1 MMLEILYSKY
11 EVLEIL
17 KKSENT
23 SVYLCK
29 NIENSQ
35 KVIVKVP
42 GDSMTHSGLVKRF
55 KREGSILS
63 AFNHENIVKVID
75 FNLEDDSLFIVLEY
89 IEGKNLRY
97 YINEGSLTEIEK
109 VKIITELFRAVDF
122 AHKSNVI
129 HRDIKPENIF
139 LDNLKNLKLGD
150 FGLAAFQSGQLT
162 STHMNPVGTPC
173 YMDPSQLK
181 GEGTTFQTDI
191 FSAGVVAYE
200 LLTGHNPFLGENLND
215 TINKLINYS
224 EIEKEKLLEILPEK
238 FVPLFYKILSTDEKL
253 RFLTAEEVLNSL
265 SDITSIKRNISQK
278 VKSKLPFNY
287 LLPMFFVII
296 MVLLFFF
303 HINNKNDSFSFETTK
318 RTIIDSLN
326 AKTLSESSFI
336 KGTDDYNKVELK
348 QETVKQEE
356 KDKEE
361 RINEQDL
368 LIESE
373 LAIDCIPWGNVYLN
387 NEFLDITPFREKVTV
402 KEGVQNIR
410 IMNPSYP
417 PLDTVIS
424 IKKGENMSLNL
435 NLNEYFCTIV
445 CKIFPW
451 GEVYLNGSYFATTP
465 MSNSAKIKPGF
476 YTIEIKNPEFQ
487 TVKNTF
493 FVEKGGSI
501 TINYNFNTQKWE
513 IL

>member
-1 MMLEILYSKY
+1 MMIEILFTKY

-42 GDSMTHSGLVKRF
+42 GDSITQSGLVKRF

-63 AFNHENIVKVID
+63 TFDHENIVKVID

-97 YINEGSLTEIEK
+97 YINEGSLNEEEK

-139 LDNLKNLKLGD
+139 LDNSKNLKLGD

-200 LLTGHNPFLGENLND
+200 LLTGYNPFLGDNLND

-224 EIEKEKLLEILPEK
+224 ETEKEKLLEILPEK
-238 FVPLFYKILSTDEKL
+238 FVPLFDKILSTNENL
-253 RFLTAEEVLNSL
+253 RFLSAEEVLNSL
-265 SDITSIKRNISQK
+265 SDLSGIKRNVRQK
-278 VKSKLPFNY
+278 VRSKLTFIY
-287 LLPMFFVII
+287 LLPLFLIISVVLLTFFV
-296 MVLLFFF
+296 
-303 HINNKNDSFSFETTK
+303 NNSKNNSFSFEATK
-318 RTIIDSLN
+318 GNIIDSLN
-326 AKTLSESSFI
+326 AKPVSESSFI
-336 KGTDDYNKVELK
+336 KGTDDQKKEELK

-356 KDKEE
+356 KDKVE
-361 RINEQDL
+361 RITEQDL

-387 NEFLDITPFREKVTV
+387 GEFLDITPLREKVTV

-410 IMNPSYP
+410 IMNPAYP

-424 IKKGENMSLNL
+424 IKKGENMALNL

-451 GEVYLNGSYFATTP
+451 GEVYLNGSYFVTTP
-465 MSNSAKIKPGF
+465 MSNPATIKPGF

-493 FVEKGGSI
+493 FVEKGGAI
-501 TINYNFNTQKWE
+501 TINYNFNTLKWE